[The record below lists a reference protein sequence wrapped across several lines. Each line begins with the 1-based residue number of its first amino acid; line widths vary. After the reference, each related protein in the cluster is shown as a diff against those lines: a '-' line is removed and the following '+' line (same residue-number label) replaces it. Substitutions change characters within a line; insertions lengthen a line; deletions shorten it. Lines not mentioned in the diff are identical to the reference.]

1 MLERWTA
8 VVAATL
14 GLFAGMGG
22 AFIGGNVANKG
33 QQQLF
38 REQRATRLE
47 DARRATYVAYLREL
61 ENHFFLGG
69 TPEKARALQ
78 AAVLLVSHARRARRG
93 DPRRGCGELER
104 SRPLHASARR
114 LHRSS
119 AARADDRAVAPSQP
133 RARRRIV
140 PAGTVR

>member
-22 AFIGGNVANKG
+22 AFMA
-33 QQQLF
+33 
-38 REQRATRLE
+38 ATWPTRGSNSSSESSVRLE

-78 AAVLLVSHARRARRG
+78 AAVLLVSAPAVRA
-93 DPRRGCGELER
+93 
-104 SRPLHASARR
+104 
-114 LHRSS
+114 
-119 AARADDRAVAPSQP
+119 AATRAVAAANTSDLARYT
-133 RARRRIV
+133 RARDDFIEAAQRELTAQ
-140 PAGTVR
+140 P

>member
-1 MLERWTA
+1 MLQRWTA

-69 TPEKARALQ
+69 TPEKARRQ
-78 AAVLLVSHARRARRG
+78 AAVLLVSARRCARRG
-93 DPRRGCGELER
+93 DPRRGRCELER
-104 SRPLHASARR
+104 PRPLHASARR

-119 AARADDRAVAPSQP
+119 AARADAEP
-133 RARRRIV
+133 
-140 PAGTVR
+140 

>member
-38 REQRATRLE
+38 REQRATQLE
-47 DARRATYVAYLREL
+47 GSRRRTGPRTRVAYLRAL

-78 AAVLLVSHARRARRG
+78 AAVLLVSAPAVRV
-93 DPRRGCGELER
+93 
-104 SRPLHASARR
+104 
-114 LHRSS
+114 
-119 AARADDRAVAPSQP
+119 AATRAVAAANTSDLARYT
-133 RARRRIV
+133 RARDDFIEAARRELTAE
-140 PAGTVR
+140 P

>member
-78 AAVLLVSHARRARRG
+78 AAVLLVSAPAVRV
-93 DPRRGCGELER
+93 
-104 SRPLHASARR
+104 
-114 LHRSS
+114 
-119 AARADDRAVAPSQP
+119 AATRAVAAANSSDLARYT
-133 RARRRIV
+133 RARDKFIEAAQRELTTE
-140 PAGTVR
+140 P